1 MNKFISTLLR
11 ITLAPIV
18 GLVFVKEVRGKNN
31 LPKRNIILASNHQS
45 YLDIVL
51 CGYIFVP
58 RKYTHIGQV
67 DRENKGWSKI
77 RDFIYSLA
85 EVIPVNRKD
94 DNSKKKAFEK
104 AIEFLKNGYS
114 LVIYPEGTRTRTG
127 EVGKGKWGVAKFFL
141 ETGVPIVPMGIKG
154 AFELFP
160 PGEKPKVKKSIRL
173 NIGKPLFFKEEFER
187 AIGLVRD
194 SKEYE
199 EICIK
204 ITEKVMEEIKK
215 LTYED

>member
-1 MNKFISTLLR
+1 MNKVLSTILK
-11 ITLAPIV
+11 ITLAPLV
-18 GLVFVKEVRGKNN
+18 GFLFIKEVKGRDNF
-31 LPKRNIILASNHQS
+31 PDRNVILASNHQS
-45 YLDIVL
+45 YLDILL
-51 CGYIFVP
+51 CGYVCVP

-67 DRENKGWSKI
+67 DRENKGWSGI
-77 RDFIYSLA
+77 RDLLYSLA

-94 DNSKKKAFEK
+94 ENSKKQAFLKAVK
-104 AIEFLKNGYS
+104 FLKNGYS

-141 ETGVPIVPMGIKG
+141 ETGVPILPMGIKG

-160 PGEKPKVKKSIRL
+160 PGEKPKVKRNIRL
-173 NIGKPLFFKEEFER
+173 NIGKPLFFKEEFEL
-187 AIGLVRD
+187 AEEMNRD

-199 EICIK
+199 DICIK

>member
-1 MNKFISTLLR
+1 MNKAFSTILK
-11 ITLAPIV
+11 ITLAPLV
-18 GLVFVKEVRGKNN
+18 GFLFIKEVRGKDNF
-31 LPKRNIILASNHQS
+31 PDRNVILASNHQS
-45 YLDIVL
+45 YLDILL
-51 CGYIFVP
+51 CGYICVP

-67 DRENKGWSKI
+67 DRENKGWSGI
-77 RDFIYSLA
+77 RDLLYSLA

-94 DNSKKKAFEK
+94 ENSKKDSFSKAVK
-104 AIEFLKNGYS
+104 FLNNGYS

-141 ETGVPIVPMGIKG
+141 ETGVPVLPMGIKG

-160 PGEKPKVKKSIRL
+160 PGEKPKVKKNIRL
-173 NIGKPLFFKEEFER
+173 NIGKPLFFKEEFELAKGMNR
-187 AIGLVRD
+187 E

-199 EICIK
+199 DICIK

>member
-1 MNKFISTLLR
+1 MNKILSTILR
-11 ITLAPIV
+11 ITLAPLI
-18 GLVFVKEVRGKNN
+18 GLLFIKEVKGKDNF
-31 LPKRNIILASNHQS
+31 PDRNVILASNHQS
-45 YLDIVL
+45 YLDILL
-51 CGYIFVP
+51 CGYICVP

-67 DRENKGWSKI
+67 DRENKGWSGF
-77 RDFIYSLA
+77 RDFIYSLG

-94 DNSKKKAFEK
+94 ENSKKLAFER
-104 AIEFLKNGYS
+104 AIEFLNKGYS

-141 ETGVPIVPMGIKG
+141 ETGVPILPLGIRG

-160 PGEKPKVKKSIRL
+160 PGEKPKVKKNIRL
-173 NIGKPLFFKEEFER
+173 NIGQPLFFKEELE
-187 AIGLVRD
+187 LVKGMSRD

-199 EICIK
+199 DVCIK